1 MIADFDAPFAP
12 DPACE
17 ACGKPWPD
25 HAGLVRLCRD
35 NQNLLT
41 VLKAT
46 AINTLEIHQMLV
58 KVISVYDKHPQTPN
72 PPHEQDSSLQDGQ
85 EL

>member
-1 MIADFDAPFAP
+1 MISPFDNPPFAP
-12 DPACE
+12 EPTCSS
-17 ACGKPWPD
+17 CGKPWILHD
-25 HAGLVRLCRD
+25 GITRVCRD

-58 KVISVYDKHPQTPN
+58 KVIEAYENPPQTPKVPKAN
-72 PPHEQDSSLQDGQ
+72 DSDLQGN
-85 EL
+85 